1 MTQELIRKELAR
13 AEEFYTKWMD
23 EGHYDRA
30 NLALR
35 AIDKLRE
42 ALIEAICSEDPYTTA
57 ADIRYFESE
66 EGETDCVTGCDPA
79 EYEDEDWSDQSA
91 HSYTL

>member
-1 MTQELIRKELAR
+1 MYNAMTDTAIRKALKILRKNRDEGRDAQEAQIMIDGMIDELIRR
-13 AEEFYTKWMD
+13 NT
-23 EGHYDRA
+23 
-30 NLALR
+30 
-35 AIDKLRE
+35 
-42 ALIEAICSEDPYTTA
+42 DPYTTA